1 MGLDVGVVRIEYLDR
16 PRSAAYGFV
25 WHLARE
31 WDDDC
36 WQVSSGPNVF
46 IEMGYDHMV
55 ERAARFISS
64 EGLGA
69 TQAHHVMRWVRML
82 PWSGDVVML
91 HLGW

>member
-1 MGLDVGVVRIEYLDR
+1 MGLDVGVVRIDYGYT
-16 PRSAAYGFV
+16 PRGPANRFA
-25 WHLARE
+25 WHLAGE

-36 WQVSSGPNVF
+36 WQVASGPNVF
-46 IEMGYDHMV
+46 IEMGYEHMV

-69 TQAHHVMRWVRML
+69 SDAHQVMRWVRML
-82 PWSGDVVML
+82 PWRGDVVML